1 MKRKIGFSYYGSST
15 MGLFITFSNL
25 ALRTWRLLFSVFYG
39 LAIFTQLDCFGVR
52 ERSSTPLK
60 GKFENRFNIFSS
72 QFCIRIRVDILHLLQ
87 NGDLVNIHA
96 RNYDTSTFGVKIKQ
110 TWPFNFLVSGGF
122 RVLRHLDGLFF
133 DHLFN
138 EISGEGWFL
147 VMEA

>member
-1 MKRKIGFSYYGSST
+1 
-15 MGLFITFSNL
+15 
-25 ALRTWRLLFSVFYG
+25 VFYG

-60 GKFENRFNIFSS
+60 GKFENRFNIFSN

-87 NGDLVNIHA
+87 HGDLVNIHA